1 MVVESLKVAAMVSLV
16 ITVCVGLFIT
26 CIDTVFDSSLKDI
39 ITGRA
44 VVTFAKK
51 IWNGFS
57 LKFFALV
64 WLVGTLIFWL
74 PAHDAC
80 VKLQKEKIGA
90 CTCRCKTCQET
101 AKKVDAAI
109 QYLSLDEEDIE
120 DLILQKK
127 AEEVE
132 AKEVAIPVV
141 K

>member
-1 MVVESLKVAAMVSLV
+1 MVVESLKLAAMASLV

-44 VVTFAKK
+44 LVTFAKK
-51 IWNGFS
+51 IWNSFS

-74 PAHDAC
+74 PARDTC
-80 VKLQKEKIGA
+80 VKFQKEKEGL
-90 CTCRCKTCQET
+90 CTCNCKTCQET

-109 QYLSLDEEDIE
+109 QYLGLDEEDIE

-132 AKEVAIPVV
+132 AKEVAIPTI

>member
-1 MVVESLKVAAMVSLV
+1 MVVESLKLAAMVSLV
-16 ITVCVGLFIT
+16 ITVGVGLFIT
-26 CIDTVFDSSLKDI
+26 CIDTVFDSSFKDI

-57 LKFFALV
+57 LKFFAFV

-74 PAHDAC
+74 PVRDAC
-80 VKLQKEKIGA
+80 AKFQKEKEGL
-90 CTCRCKTCQET
+90 CTCNCKKCQE
-101 AKKVDAAI
+101 AIRKADAVI
-109 QYLSLDEEDIE
+109 QYLDLDKDDIE

-132 AKEVAIPVV
+132 AKEVAIPVI